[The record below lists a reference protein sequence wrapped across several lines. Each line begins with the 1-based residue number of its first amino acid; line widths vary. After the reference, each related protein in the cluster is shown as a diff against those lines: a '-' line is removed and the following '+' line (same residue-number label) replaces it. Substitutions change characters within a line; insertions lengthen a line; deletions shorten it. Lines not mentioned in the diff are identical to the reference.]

1 MREKNK
7 RHGLCNSIIKLKKLK
22 LTYIMKK
29 LIFSFVLLF
38 AAQGIFAQLDWSLL
52 NKKYEEVY
60 KLAEMV
66 SYQTG
71 KVTVSEDEKTHI
83 GIERSANVIVFL
95 DRKLDDDRVTQ
106 GKFYRYYLGS
116 TDRETKSLL
125 DKENTEKVLEKFH
138 ELLSSLKAKLDE
150 DRDTQVDDLLNSLF
164 SAF

>member
-1 MREKNK
+1 
-7 RHGLCNSIIKLKKLK
+7 
-22 LTYIMKK
+22 MKK

-83 GIERSANVIVFL
+83 GIEKGADVVVNF
-95 DRKLDDDRVTQ
+95 DRKLDEDRATQ

-116 TDRETKSLL
+116 SNSDRRTLL
-125 DKENTEKVLEKFH
+125 DKISTEKVLEKYH
-138 ELLSSLKAKLDE
+138 ELLTNLKAKLDE
-150 DRDTQVDDLLNSLF
+150 DRDTEVDDLLNSLF